1 MINKIFPCIVGL
13 GYVGLPVFSRLQKK
27 FKTIGFDTN
36 KLRILSLKK
45 KKDTNNEFN
54 FKKLKLNNNSFFSN
68 NLKDISMCNF
78 YIVTVPTPLK
88 NNNIPDLSS
97 LISASNII
105 TKFLKKNDIII
116 FESTVYPGTTKILIN
131 DIFHKKTNL
140 REGKDFFVGYSPE
153 RINPGDKSHLI
164 KNTPKILAFNVK
176 PKLIKNRILK
186 VYNSITN
193 KLHLTNS
200 IQDAETAKVIENIQ
214 RDLNIAFMNDIYLFS
229 NKMKFNFKNIVRLA
243 SSKWNFLNFKPG
255 LVGGH
260 CLPVDPY
267 YLYYIAKKNNISL
280 KTVLAGRQVNSQM
293 KKFIY
298 QAALKKINKVKKNKK
313 NLKTLIVGVTYKSN
327 VADVRNSIALEIFTE
342 LKKNNKNID
351 AYDYICSD
359 NVQKKY
365 SILKKFNKNKYEL
378 IIFLVNH
385 KKNIKIYNYAIKNN
399 IKVLDPLNFY

>member
-1 MINKIFPCIVGL
+1 VINKIFPCIVGL
-13 GYVGLPVFSRLQKK
+13 GYVGLPVFNRLQKK

-45 KKDTNNEFN
+45 RKDINNEFN
-54 FKKLKLNNNSFFSN
+54 SKELKLNNNSFFSN

-105 TKFLKKNDIII
+105 TKFLKKNDIVI

-164 KNTPKILAFNVK
+164 KNTPKILAFNAK

-243 SSKWNFLNFKPG
+243 GSKWNFLNFKPG

-298 QAALKKINKVKKNKK
+298 QAALKKITEVKKDKK

-327 VADVRNSIALEIFTE
+327 VADVRNSIALEIFIK

-359 NVQKKY
+359 NVKKKY

-385 KKNIKIYNYAIKNN
+385 KKNIKIYDYAIKNN
-399 IKVLDPLNFY
+399 IKILDPLNFY

>member
-1 MINKIFPCIVGL
+1 M
-13 GYVGLPVFSRLQKK
+13 
-27 FKTIGFDTN
+27 
-36 KLRILSLKK
+36 
-45 KKDTNNEFN
+45 
-54 FKKLKLNNNSFFSN
+54 
-68 NLKDISMCNF
+68 
-78 YIVTVPTPLK
+78 PTPLK

-105 TKFLKKNDIII
+105 TKSLKKNDIVI
-116 FESTVYPGTTKILIN
+116 FESTVYPGTTKLLID

-140 REGKDFFVGYSPE
+140 KEGKDFFVGYSPE

-164 KNTPKILAFNVK
+164 KNTPKILAFNAK
-176 PKLIKNRILK
+176 PKLIKNKILK

-200 IQDAETAKVIENIQ
+200 IEDAETAKVIENIQ

-298 QAALKKINKVKKNKK
+298 RVALKKINEVKKNSK
-313 NLKTLIVGVTYKSN
+313 NLKTLIVGVTYKDN

-359 NVQKKY
+359 NVKKKY
-365 SILKKFNKNKYEL
+365 GILKKFNKNKYGL

-385 KKNIKIYNYAIKNN
+385 KKNIKIYDYATKNK
-399 IKVLDPLNFY
+399 IKVLDPLNYY